1 MCSMKY
7 SRECGAVLIG
17 AGILFGIIALSF
29 LAQNIRLARVGH
41 ADVGTY
47 AIDGQR
53 PNAVKSAGIPGF
65 KTYYVD
71 YVYFGK
77 QFEEKLS
84 GSARASAPLP
94 GHGVEIMV
102 DDEHPDRVY
111 SGQYVNN
118 GAMRLIA
125 SLVFSF
131 VAFALGGVCL
141 AKGRK
146 TV

>member
-7 SRECGAVLIG
+7 SRECGAVLVG
-17 AGILFGIIALSF
+17 AGILFGIIALCF

-53 PNAVKSAGIPGF
+53 AGAVKSTGILGF

-77 QFEEKLS
+77 QYEEKFS
-84 GSARASAPLP
+84 GSTRALAPLP

-102 DDEHPDRVY
+102 DDEHPERVY
-111 SGQYVNN
+111 SAQYVSN
-118 GAMRLIA
+118 GTPRLIISSA
-125 SLVFSF
+125 LAI
-131 VAFALGGVCL
+131 VAFVLGGVCVM
-141 AKGRK
+141 RK
-146 TV
+146 EKQS